1 MEDIKTR
8 SSFVFYESFYDAI
21 KEIPEEDQLK
31 AMKAIIDYGLYQIVP
46 NLKGISKV
54 IFMMAKP
61 NLDANYT
68 KWKNGSSPKEK
79 KTMDLI

>member
-1 MEDIKTR
+1 MENLNR
-8 SSFVFYESFYDAI
+8 SSFVFYESFYEAI

-31 AMKAIIDYGLYQIVP
+31 ALKAIIDYSLYRTVP
-46 NLKGISKV
+46 ELKGTSKV

-68 KWKNGSSPKEK
+68 KWKNGCSPKVK
-79 KTMDLI
+79 NPIDLK